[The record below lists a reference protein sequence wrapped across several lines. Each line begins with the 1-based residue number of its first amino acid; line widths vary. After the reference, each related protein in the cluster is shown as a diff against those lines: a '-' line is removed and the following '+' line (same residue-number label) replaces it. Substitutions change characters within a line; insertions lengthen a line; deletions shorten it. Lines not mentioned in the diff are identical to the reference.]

1 MGMKNH
7 ELVPTALVASIA
19 DLKHGGSH
27 KILRELIKHKLV
39 CYEKSGRGKIFTKN
53 NIFMARVIKS
63 CSYYVDKNV
72 LLKTRPLVK
81 LIRNYI
87 WDLSGVFSIPLLAR
101 MLMMSFPTFRLSF
114 VQKYFCLCNKKKIT
128 QQLEDMNFIFSW
140 QITIFYH
147 SEINFISLHLRVIS
161 SIYYLCCMMRCYS
174 SVRVKCF
181 LQLIT

>member
-7 ELVPTALVASIA
+7 ELVPTSLVASIA

-27 KILRELIKHKLV
+27 KTLRELTKHKLV

-72 LLKTRPLVK
+72 LLKSRPLVK

-87 WDLSGVFSIPLLAR
+87 WDLIGVFSISLLAR
-101 MLMMSFPTFRLSF
+101 MSMMLFPTFRLLF
-114 VQKYFCLCNKKKIT
+114 VQKYFCLYNKKKIT
-128 QQLEDMNFIFSW
+128 QQLEDINFIFSW
-140 QITIFYH
+140 
-147 SEINFISLHLRVIS
+147 
-161 SIYYLCCMMRCYS
+161 
-174 SVRVKCF
+174 
-181 LQLIT
+181 